1 MLSIGRITQFCT
13 YFGHC
18 GASGGL
24 AWGADLHPATE
35 GAKEIHVSLLR
46 KRQQHLLCTGSSTV
60 QICLWASNFA
70 HQRPRI
76 LVHKNYCQ
84 TGAVG
89 MWPPQYVKLPTFILT
104 ALLTCEIIA
113 LWRLISMVRSL
124 TWSRLSS
131 SPIFFLGF
139 GRYALWHGPLN
150 KRQAENELAASWC
163 AAELL

>member
-1 MLSIGRITQFCT
+1 VETALNAQRQQNHTVLHKFRALRCLRWACLRCRPPSSYRRRKRNTRITLTQAPT
-13 YFGHC
+13 
-18 GASGGL
+18 AP
-24 AWGADLHPATE
+24 ALHW
-35 GAKEIHVSLLR
+35 
-46 KRQQHLLCTGSSTV
+46 QQHGPDMPL
-60 QICLWASNFA
+60 ASNFA

-150 KRQAENELAASWC
+150 KRQAENELAAS
-163 AAELL
+163 